1 MPNGMN
7 PNRRAS
13 PPESRTIMATKSPKA
28 KAPKASPVT
37 SPELISAWSKV
48 VSTTGK
54 ADADCIASVLELAK
68 VRKASTL
75 TRAEVKA
82 AIKATGKESKLVTIG
97 QIDGLVTMLELQK
110 FAEFAALPL
119 KNQLSEANAA
129 YKFCGAGNAEQMPTY
144 DAVKAEV
151 KTMRKAK
158 NSKTPKAKTP
168 KESKAKAT
176 DAELL
181 AEMVLFISGLEVTD
195 AIGDLLA
202 ELDATVNAKIE
213 QFNEAL
219 V

>member
-1 MPNGMN
+1 
-7 PNRRAS
+7 
-13 PPESRTIMATKSPKA
+13 MA
-28 KAPKASPVT
+28 
-37 SPELISAWSKV
+37 
-48 VSTTGK
+48 TTGK

-97 QIDGLVTMLELQK
+97 QIDGLVTMLALQK
-110 FAEFAALPL
+110 FSEFKKLPL

-144 DAVKAEV
+144 DAVRAEV

-158 NSKTPKAKTP
+158 NTKSATPKAK
-168 KESKAKAT
+168 ESKAKKAT

-181 AEMVLFISGLEVTD
+181 ADAILFISSLEVTD
-195 AIGDLLA
+195 EIGLMLS
-202 ELDATVNAKIE
+202 ELDAVVNSKIDG
-213 QFNEAL
+213 FNEAL

>member
-1 MPNGMN
+1 M
-7 PNRRAS
+7 
-13 PPESRTIMATKSPKA
+13 TKA

-37 SPELISAWSKV
+37 SPELVKAWANV
-48 VSTTGK
+48 VATTGK
-54 ADADCIASVLELAK
+54 ADSDSIASVLELAK

-110 FAEFAALPL
+110 FAEFKALPL

-158 NSKTPKAKTP
+158 NTKATKAPKAKAT
-168 KESKAKAT
+168 KDKAT

-181 AEMVLFISGLEVTD
+181 ADAILFISSLEVTD
-195 AIGDLLA
+195 EIGLMLA
-202 ELDATVNAKIE
+202 ELDAVVNSKIDG
-213 QFNEAL
+213 FNEAL

>member
-1 MPNGMN
+1 M
-7 PNRRAS
+7 
-13 PPESRTIMATKSPKA
+13 TKA

-37 SPELISAWSKV
+37 SPELVKAWSNV
-48 VSTTGK
+48 VATTGK
-54 ADADCIASVLELAK
+54 ADSDSIASVLELAK

-82 AIKATGKESKLVTIG
+82 AIKATGKESKLITIG

-110 FAEFAALPL
+110 FAEFASLPL

-144 DAVKAEV
+144 EAVKAEV

-158 NSKTPKAKTP
+158 NNKAPKAPKTDKAPKAKV
-168 KESKAKAT
+168 T
-176 DAELL
+176 DAEML
-181 AEMVLFISGLEVTD
+181 AEAILFISALEVTD
-195 AIGDLLA
+195 EIGLMLA
-202 ELDATVNAKIE
+202 ELDAVVNGKID
-213 QFNEAL
+213 QFNESL

>member
-1 MPNGMN
+1 M
-7 PNRRAS
+7 
-13 PPESRTIMATKSPKA
+13 TKATKA

-37 SPELISAWSKV
+37 SPELIKAWSNV
-48 VSTTGK
+48 VAKTNA
-54 ADADCIASVLELAK
+54 ADKDSVAAVLELAK

-75 TRAEVKA
+75 TRTEVKA
-82 AIKATGKESKLVTIG
+82 AIKATGKESKLITVG

-110 FAEFAALPL
+110 FPEFAALKL
-119 KNQLSEANAA
+119 ADQLSQANAA

-158 NSKTPKAKTP
+158 NSKQNTPKTDKETKTP
-168 KESKAKAT
+168 KAKAT

-181 AEMVLFISGLEVTD
+181 MDAILFIAGLPLTEEI
-195 AIGDLLA
+195 ADLLA
-202 ELDATVNAKIE
+202 ELDATVATKID
-213 QFNEAL
+213 QFNESL

>member
-1 MPNGMN
+1 M
-7 PNRRAS
+7 
-13 PPESRTIMATKSPKA
+13 TKA

-37 SPELISAWSKV
+37 SPELVKAWANV
-48 VSTTGK
+48 VATTGK
-54 ADADCIASVLELAK
+54 ADSDSIASVLELAK

-110 FAEFAALPL
+110 FADFKALPL

-158 NSKTPKAKTP
+158 NTKATKAPKAKAT
-168 KESKAKAT
+168 KDKAT

-181 AEMVLFISGLEVTD
+181 ADAILFISSLEVTD
-195 AIGDLLA
+195 EIGLMLA
-202 ELDATVNAKIE
+202 ELDAVVNSKIDG
-213 QFNEAL
+213 FNEAL

>member
-1 MPNGMN
+1 M
-7 PNRRAS
+7 S
-13 PPESRTIMATKSPKA
+13 KA

-37 SPELISAWSKV
+37 SPELVKAWSNV
-48 VSTTGK
+48 VATTGK
-54 ADADCIASVLELAK
+54 ADADSIASVLELAK

-82 AIKATGKESKLVTIG
+82 AIKATGKTSKLVTIG

-110 FAEFAALPL
+110 FAEFSALPL
-119 KNQLSEANAA
+119 KDQLSQANAA

-144 DAVKAEV
+144 EAVKAEV

-158 NSKTPKAKTP
+158 NDKANGQKPQSPKAP
-168 KESKAKAT
+168 KAKAT

-181 AEMVLFISGLEVTD
+181 AEAIIFIASLSITED
-195 AIGDLLA
+195 IADMLA
-202 ELDATVNAKIE
+202 ELEATVSAKIDE
-213 QFNEAL
+213 ANEAL

>member
-1 MPNGMN
+1 MTK
-7 PNRRAS
+7 AS
-13 PPESRTIMATKSPKA
+13 KA

-48 VSTTGK
+48 VATTGK

-110 FAEFAALPL
+110 FPEFASLPL

-129 YKFCGAGNAEQMPTY
+129 YKFCGAGNAEQMPNY
-144 DAVKAEV
+144 EAVKTEV

-158 NSKTPKAKTP
+158 NDKATTPKAP
-168 KESKAKAT
+168 KAPKAK
-176 DAELL
+176 
-181 AEMVLFISGLEVTD
+181 VTD
-195 AIGDLLA
+195 ADLLADAIAFIASLEITEATSGLLA
-202 ELDATVNAKIE
+202 ELEATVSAKVDAY
-213 QFNEAL
+213 NEAL